1 MVWRTLPNIRLSS
14 PGLTTYRIP
23 NAKITDKDKMPND
36 IEQYFNVFFR
46 NLFSPFTCPCLVCWR
61 QVEEMRNLN
70 KKSFYFVTLTPS
82 QSGWKPLF
90 IGGSVVRVRVR
101 VWGQKW
107 GKGRSIG
114 NTTKK
119 TKRFLVTKLWAPE
132 QDDVTK
138 KVYYRNVPLK
148 VKISNDLFFHP
159 NKILYLCGQNM
170 TILSRKSL
178 SI

>member
-1 MVWRTLPNIRLSS
+1 MSTPDTKVLYMIAILNETYIEELGLAICVS
-14 PGLTTYRIP
+14 PL
-23 NAKITDKDKMPND
+23 
-36 IEQYFNVFFR
+36 
-46 NLFSPFTCPCLVCWR
+46 FTCRLVHCR
-61 QVEEMRNLN
+61 QVEDMRNLN

-90 IGGSVVRVRVR
+90 IGVSVVRVRVR
-101 VWGQKW
+101 VRGEKW
-107 GKGRSIG
+107 RKDRSID

-148 VKISNDLFFHP
+148 VKISNDLFFHL
-159 NKILYLCGQNM
+159 NKILYLCSQ
-170 TILSRKSL
+170 
-178 SI
+178 

>member
-1 MVWRTLPNIRLSS
+1 MNGPRISLLLV
-14 PGLTTYRIP
+14 GLFIDGR
-23 NAKITDKDKMPND
+23 
-36 IEQYFNVFFR
+36 QW
-46 NLFSPFTCPCLVCWR
+46 TCGIWI
-61 QVEEMRNLN
+61 

-101 VWGQKW
+101 VWEQKW
-107 GKGRSIG
+107 GKGRSID

-148 VKISNDLFFHP
+148 VKISNDLFFHL
-159 NKILYLCGQNM
+159 NKILYFCSQWL
-170 TILSRKSL
+170 TILSKESL
-178 SI
+178 LVCPHLWQWNQQAIHWFAEKHE